1 MSKKSKKIKHIL
13 LGSLSIIALSTTVI
27 AAAVGCL
34 LSKSN
39 NNINN
44 HLKSNVNKTTSII
57 NPTNENNLILQQIK
71 NNKTITIPSSKTYT
85 TKSLKYA
92 ILKQI
97 LAKFANKCSKKQL
110 TQLENNL
117 KINLLGSTIS
127 SYNKQFPVTVEYD
140 NKVLSNINVL
150 ISNST

>member
-13 LGSLSIIALSTTVI
+13 LGSLSIISLSTTVI
-27 AAAVGCL
+27 AAAVGCS

-85 TKSLKYA
+85 TKSLKSA

-117 KINLLGSTIS
+117 KINLLDSTTS
-127 SYNKQFPVTVEYD
+127 SYNKQFPVTIEYD